1 MLPVPST
8 KQNQNDNVR
17 HRSCMMAT
25 YIELPMAISTLI
37 NGQGSTDILSLGH
50 FVKKIRDG
58 QLNEAFRLNCP

>member
-37 NGQGSTDILSLGH
+37 NGQGEH
-50 FVKKIRDG
+50 
-58 QLNEAFRLNCP
+58 